1 MRRFFVSVLVAGSVL
16 IPSAAAADPPAG
28 TAEDVPEVSL
38 VACGDAVSLQI
49 DLGVETGG
57 GPKEGNLAPTNCDWF
72 FFFIE
77 AIGQHPHEH

>member
-1 MRRFFVSVLVAGSVL
+1 MLVAGFVL
-16 IPSAAAADPPAG
+16 IPSAAAADPPDGA
-28 TAEDVPEVSL
+28 ASNVPEVAL

-57 GPKEGNLAPTNCDWF
+57 GPKEGNLAPANCDWF

-77 AIGQHPHEH
+77 AIGQHPQEH